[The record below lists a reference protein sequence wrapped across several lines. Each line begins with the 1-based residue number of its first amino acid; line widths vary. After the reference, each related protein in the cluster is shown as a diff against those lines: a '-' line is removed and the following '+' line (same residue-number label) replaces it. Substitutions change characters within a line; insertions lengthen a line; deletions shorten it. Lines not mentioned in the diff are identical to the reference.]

1 MEKEKNT
8 MMRDGMLSI
17 MALDF
22 FSKRFNI
29 REEFLSWGV
38 QRLTTEESTSY
49 EPVVLVNGNEMFI
62 DIRKDCCSP
71 RSSIYGRTAELLP
84 AVMKETEEAYIFSA
98 EEGAQYVLT
107 KDDLRALYERKV
119 LC

>member
-1 MEKEKNT
+1 

-17 MALDF
+17 MTLDF

-29 REEFLSWGV
+29 REEFLSWGIGKI
-38 QRLTTEESTSY
+38 TTEDCTSCA
-49 EPVVLVNGNEMFI
+49 PVVLVSGDEMFI
-62 DIRKDCCSP
+62 DIRKDCRSP
-71 RSSIYGRTAELLP
+71 KSSIYGRTAELLP
-84 AVMKETEEAYIFSA
+84 AVLKETEEAYIFSA